1 MAEEDSDMSRDIQN
15 LEIYIK
21 LQEEQ
26 IKMLE
31 QQIEGQERLMQSL
44 EEQILELKSILP

>member
-1 MAEEDSDMSRDIQN
+1 MAEEDSDMKRDKQN

-26 IKMLE
+26 IKVLE